1 MLIEIQCENVSSFD
15 ASVGKYVECGEKIIV
30 SGEKAG
36 ETIECTK
43 CNQPIEIPL
52 PGETRS
58 ESRANRTEDAHV
70 AKAVGASSSKVKTI
84 EQGSGEQRRAQQPRR
99 AGKPRRQAAG
109 TEVSPVESQRT
120 ASLSAKGQP
129 RGVETRARVKSS
141 NGRRVAD
148 GSAGVKS
155 KGKRL
160 NKVASTGKGTPKPSS
175 DPDRRGRRRRS
186 KATDSVSGQSD
197 IMAMDFKSQDVAQ
210 GLVEDQQER
219 CKKCGNLVENARCVV
234 CFFVDSKYVKLH
246 CPLPDIEIQIA
257 GCQRWLKQTM
267 SEGVSVDFIA
277 LAGHIL
283 FGAMAMILSGISI
296 LFLSGLGFGVVA
308 GIVLLSL
315 TIASTC
321 FYGALVFKSYQ
332 FLRKPAAQLAWF
344 QKPFWRLLLFT
355 ARLMKWERYDNAL
368 KGRRVIRVRDRMFG
382 DHDIMERKGIKNAQV
397 LDIQG
402 TNLTDHGLLNLY
414 ELKHLQCVVLVGTK
428 VSSEA
433 VFRFQQTFPRL
444 WIWY

>member
-1 MLIEIQCENVSSFD
+1 MLIEIQCENDSSFD

-52 PGETRS
+52 PGETQS
-58 ESRANRTEDAHV
+58 ESRANRPEDAHV
-70 AKAVGASSSKVKTI
+70 AKAVGPSISKVKTI
-84 EQGSGEQRRAQQPRR
+84 DQRPGEQRRAQQPRR

-109 TEVSPVESQRT
+109 TEVRPEESQPT
-120 ASLSAKGQP
+120 ASLDGKGRPRVAK
-129 RGVETRARVKSS
+129 TRARVKSS

-148 GSAGVKS
+148 GSASVKS

-160 NKVASTGKGTPKPSS
+160 NKVESTGKGTPKPSS
-175 DPDRRGRRRRS
+175 DPDRRGRRS
-186 KATDSVSGQSD
+186 KATDSVSGRSD
-197 IMAMDFKSQDVAQ
+197 IMALDFKSQDVAQ

-219 CKKCGNLVENARCVV
+219 CKQCGNLVENARCVV
-234 CFFVDSKYVKLH
+234 CFFVDSKYEKLH
-246 CPLPDIEIQIA
+246 CPLPDIELQVA
-257 GCQRWLKQTM
+257 GCQRWLKQTI
-267 SEGVSVDFIA
+267 SEGVSVEFIA
-277 LAGHIL
+277 LAGHLL

-296 LFLSGLGFGVVA
+296 LFLSGLGLGVVA

-315 TIASTC
+315 TIALTC
-321 FYGALVFKSYQ
+321 FYAALVFKSCQ

-344 QKPFWRLLLFT
+344 QKPFWRLLLFV

-368 KGRRVIRVRDRMFG
+368 KGRRVICVRDRMFG
-382 DHDIMERKGIKNAQV
+382 DHDIMEHKGIKNAQV

-402 TNLTDHGLLNLY
+402 TNLTDHGLINLY
-414 ELKHLQCVVLVGTK
+414 EFKHLQCVVLLGTK
-428 VSSEA
+428 VSPEA

>member
-30 SGEKAG
+30 PGEKAG

-43 CNQPIEIPL
+43 CKQPIEIPL
-52 PGETRS
+52 PGETRL
-58 ESRANRTEDAHV
+58 ESRAEDAHV
-70 AKAVGASSSKVKTI
+70 AKAVGPSSSKVKTI
-84 EQGSGEQRRAQQPRR
+84 EQGSGEQRRAPQSRR
-99 AGKPRRQAAG
+99 AGKPRRQAPG
-109 TEVSPVESQRT
+109 MEVRPEESQGT
-120 ASLSAKGQP
+120 ASLDAKGRP
-129 RGVETRARVKSS
+129 RGTGTRARVKSS

-155 KGKRL
+155 KRKRL
-160 NKVASTGKGTPKPSS
+160 NNVESTGKGGPKPSS
-175 DPDRRGRRRRS
+175 DPGRRGRRRGS
-186 KATDSVSGQSD
+186 KATDSGSGQSD
-197 IMAMDFKSQDVAQ
+197 IMALDFKSQDVAQ

-219 CKKCGNLVENARCVV
+219 CKKCGNLVENARCIV
-234 CFFVDSKYVKLH
+234 CFFVDSKYEKLH
-246 CPLPDIEIQIA
+246 RPLLDIEIQAA
-257 GCQRWLKQTM
+257 GCQRWLGQTM
-267 SEGVSVDFIA
+267 SEGVSVEIIA
-277 LAGHIL
+277 LVGHIL
-283 FGAMAMILSGISI
+283 FGAMAIILAGISI

-308 GIVLLSL
+308 GVVLLSL

-321 FYGALVFKSYQ
+321 FYAGLVFKSRQ

-344 QKPFWRLLLFT
+344 QKPFWRFLLFIT
-355 ARLMKWERYDNAL
+355 RFMKWERYDNSL
-368 KGRRVIRVRDRMFG
+368 KDRRVICVRDRMFG

-414 ELKHLQCVVLVGTK
+414 ELKHLQCVVLLGTK
-428 VSSEA
+428 VSPEA

-444 WIWY
+444 WIWH

>member
-1 MLIEIQCENVSSFD
+1 MLIEIQCVNYSSFD
-15 ASVGKYVECGEKIIV
+15 ASVGKYIECGEKIIV

-43 CNQPIEIPL
+43 CNQVIEIPL
-52 PGETRS
+52 PGETQAK
-58 ESRANRTEDAHV
+58 SRANRPEDAHV
-70 AKAVGASSSKVKTI
+70 AKAVGPSSSKVKTI
-84 EQGSGEQRRAQQPRR
+84 DQRSDEQRRAQQPRR
-99 AGKPRRQAAG
+99 AGQPRRRAAG
-109 TEVSPVESQRT
+109 TEVSPEESQRT
-120 ASLSAKGQP
+120 GSLNAKGQP
-129 RGVETRARVKSS
+129 RVAQTRARVKSS

-148 GSAGVKS
+148 GSASVKS

-160 NKVASTGKGTPKPSS
+160 NKVESTGKGTPKPSS
-175 DPDRRGRRRRS
+175 DPDRRVRRRRR
-186 KATDSVSGQSD
+186 KATDSVSGQGD
-197 IMAMDFKSQDVAQ
+197 IMALDFKSQDVAQ
-210 GLVEDQQER
+210 NLVEDQQER

-234 CFFVDSKYVKLH
+234 CFFVDSKYEKLH
-246 CPLPDIEIQIA
+246 CPLPDIEIQVA

-267 SEGVSVDFIA
+267 SEGVSIEFIA
-277 LAGHIL
+277 LAGHLL
-283 FGAMAMILSGISI
+283 FGAMAMILSVISI
-296 LFLSGLGFGVVA
+296 LFLSGLGLGVAA

-321 FYGALVFKSYQ
+321 FYAALVFKSYQ

-355 ARLMKWERYDNAL
+355 SRLMKWEGYDNAL
-368 KGRRVIRVRDRMFG
+368 KGRRVICVRDRMFG
-382 DHDIMERKGIKNAQV
+382 DHDIMEHKGIKNAQV